1 MKTLQN
7 FLSRYKNIKAPERT
21 KQKVFI
27 DAVKKYIDT
36 TLEPNDFVIH
46 RDAISVRAPSIVRS
60 EIQLHEQQ
68 ILKYMEEHLGEKFSS
83 IR

>member
-7 FLSRYKNIKAPERT
+7 FLNRYKNIKAPERT

-27 DAVKKYIDT
+27 DAVKKYVDV
-36 TLEPNDFVIH
+36 TLNKTDFKIH
-46 RDAISVRAPSIVRS
+46 KDSISLRAPSVIRS
-60 EIQLHEQQ
+60 EIKFKEND
-68 ILKYMEEHLGEKFSS
+68 ILKYLEENLGEKFVS